1 MEDRIKILLFF
12 VIFLGRMLH
21 YGWIFLCAKCPVV
34 LLDHVAWGA
43 IIDIWFLFCFYCM
56 LFRLEEVYEF
66 LEMFPKIFKWNFWCS
81 ALFGWF
87 MAAFVINLSCRC
99 ENGYLCR

>member
-12 VIFLGRMLH
+12 VVFIGRMLH

-66 LEMFPKIFKWNFWCS
+66 WRCFRRF
-81 ALFGWF
+81 
-87 MAAFVINLSCRC
+87 LSGISGARHCLGGSWQR
-99 ENGYLCR
+99 L